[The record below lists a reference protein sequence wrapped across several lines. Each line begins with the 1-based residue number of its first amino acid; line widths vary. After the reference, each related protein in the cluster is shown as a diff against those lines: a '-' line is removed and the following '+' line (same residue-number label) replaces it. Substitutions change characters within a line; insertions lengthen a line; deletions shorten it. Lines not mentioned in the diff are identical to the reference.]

1 MKNFDAR
8 WQACAARARQATPR
22 DEEAPFG
29 FAARVVARGLRPQS
43 PAPDSAWERLAM
55 RLLAGAVGLL
65 VICAVLEM
73 PHLRNTQPL
82 EPGVE
87 NTVAQLVWSL

>member
-1 MKNFDAR
+1 MKNFDTR

-29 FAARVVARGLRPQS
+29 FAARVVAQGLRPQS
-43 PAPDSAWERLAM
+43 PAPDAAWERLAM
-55 RLLAGAVGLL
+55 RLLAGTVGLL
-65 VICAVLEM
+65 VVCAVLEM
-73 PHLRNTQPL
+73 PHLRNQQPL
-82 EPGVE
+82 DPGVE

>member
-22 DEEAPFG
+22 DDEEPFG
-29 FAARVVARGLRPQS
+29 FAARVVARGLHLRKS
-43 PAPDSAWERLAM
+43 MPDAAWESLAM

-82 EPGVE
+82 DPGVE

>member
-1 MKNFDAR
+1 MKNFDTR

-22 DEEAPFG
+22 DEQAPFG
-29 FAARVVARGLRPQS
+29 FAARVVARGLQQQS
-43 PAPDSAWERLAM
+43 PAQNAAWERLAM
-55 RLLAGAVGLL
+55 PLLVGAVGLL

-82 EPGVE
+82 DPGVE
-87 NTVAQLVWSL
+87 DTVAQLVWSL